1 MGELDYEGHRIG
13 FDEYGEGERPIVL
26 VHGLL
31 MNRRMFERLG
41 PALAERGNRVICVD
55 LLGHG
60 GSDQPDDLR
69 LYSMPLFAEQVLALL
84 DHLEIERAVVGGTS
98 LGANVGLELAVRHP
112 DRVEALFVEMPVLDN
127 ALAAVAAIFAPVLL
141 GLRVGRPAIELSS
154 RLASLLPRTNFLLDI
169 GLDWARRRPGPS
181 IAVLEGLLLGETA
194 PRGAAPPDRPA
205 RLRRRPSRR
214 PPAPVQRLRDAGRR
228 AARRAPGRGQLDP
241 RVAAAA
247 AAARRG
253 AGRLPRRSLGGARR
267 AGGRARRQRPQRRAC
282 GRIGPQDGQP
292 QGGRER
298 ATPPGP
304 AGTRVQPDQG
314 REAPPDGR
322 LRRRGPDRAARRH
335 RGGRAGRLLG
345 RSGGSGEAHINQ
357 SSGST
362 NGVEPDDR
370 AGTTPAQAKTTNLK
384 QAAKKA
390 GCTLRLHLKDEGHDH
405 IAPTAATPEYKTNPP
420 TSGNHVEP
428 PYQQADGAYSEMPGE
443 IFIVHALEHGRME
456 IQYSPELPEE
466 DQLALK
472 GLYETMYGGT
482 LLFPNDK
489 MHYEV
494 AATTWTNLLGCPEYK
509 GDATLDAIRAFGKA
523 TWGKYGGEPVN
534 GVRLKGPTP
543 AEPAAVARGYWAE
556 PVGREEARRRGGP
569 AERRS

>member
-194 PRGAAPPDRPA
+194 PPREQRRLIDRPA
-205 RLRRRPSRR
+205 FVVGHPGDPLHPFSDSGMLAEELPGVRLVEASSILEW
-214 PPAPVQRLRDAGRR
+214 RL
-228 AARRAPGRGQLDP
+228 
-241 RVAAAA
+241 
-247 AAARRG
+247 
-253 AGRLPRRSLGGARR
+253 
-267 AGGRARRQRPQRRAC
+267 RPQRLDEELA
-282 GRIGPQDGQP
+282 GFLDG
-292 QGGRER
+292 
-298 ATPPGP
+298 
-304 AGTRVQPDQG
+304 V
-314 REAPPDGR
+314 
-322 LRRRGPDRAARRH
+322 
-335 RGGRAGRLLG
+335 
-345 RSGGSGEAHINQ
+345 
-357 SSGST
+357 
-362 NGVEPDDR
+362 
-370 AGTTPAQAKTTNLK
+370 
-384 QAAKKA
+384 
-390 GCTLRLHLKDEGHDH
+390 
-405 IAPTAATPEYKTNPP
+405 
-420 TSGNHVEP
+420 
-428 PYQQADGAYSEMPGE
+428 
-443 IFIVHALEHGRME
+443 
-456 IQYSPELPEE
+456 
-466 DQLALK
+466 
-472 GLYETMYGGT
+472 
-482 LLFPNDK
+482 
-489 MHYEV
+489 
-494 AATTWTNLLGCPEYK
+494 
-509 GDATLDAIRAFGKA
+509 
-523 TWGKYGGEPVN
+523 
-534 GVRLKGPTP
+534 
-543 AEPAAVARGYWAE
+543 WAE
-556 PVGREEARRRGGP
+556 RGGP
-569 AERRS
+569 GGGPDGNGRSAAPVAG